1 MSIKHFLQ
9 AGHKNRLYYECMNFA
24 RIIRE
29 AREKLKLNQPQL
41 AELIGISSQ
50 AVQQWESGATQAKL
64 FPNAR
69 WTVGNP
75 MRAMEASPK

>member
-1 MSIKHFLQ
+1 
-9 AGHKNRLYYECMNFA
+9 MNFA

-50 AVQQWESGATQAKL
+50 AVQQWESGRTQAKL
-64 FPNAR
+64 LAPDGLSEPDAR
-69 WTVGNP
+69 
-75 MRAMEASPK
+75 MEASPSNIRSFYA